1 MGGLSTVLATAGGVT
16 RTAVEG
22 NVLPLLAQASA
33 HSTCAAEETFDRFF
47 CFSIALQQ
55 RMFAMPLMLQW
66 FSPPKLSGTPAK
78 APPNSTSKRNKDASR
93 DFMATGNVRNNF
105 MRCQELGLL
114 RCASWTSQCKA
125 RTYQF
130 PTVLMANWPAACEFI
145 TNSCETSR
153 ERFGGVAHQHP
164 HL

>member
-1 MGGLSTVLATAGGVT
+1 MIVVGFSIVRATAGGVT

-114 RCASWTSQCKA
+114 RCGVLDQPTRQAIAKCKA
-125 RTYQF
+125 RTY
-130 PTVLMANWPAACEFI
+130 
-145 TNSCETSR
+145 
-153 ERFGGVAHQHP
+153 
-164 HL
+164 